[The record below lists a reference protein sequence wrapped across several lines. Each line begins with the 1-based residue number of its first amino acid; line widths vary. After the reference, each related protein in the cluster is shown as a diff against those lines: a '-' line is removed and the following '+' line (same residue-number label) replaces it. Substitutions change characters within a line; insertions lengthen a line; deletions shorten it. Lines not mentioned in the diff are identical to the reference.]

1 MPDILRRY
9 ATPLITGLFLISLV
23 SGVALFFHVGTS
35 AFREMH
41 EILSLVLVAPFVLH
55 VWRNWRAM
63 VSYVGR
69 VPFTAAM
76 AVSLAAAIAFAW
88 PAMTGSQSSAGG
100 PPPMALANEV
110 IAHAPKDVAPLLGV
124 SAEEMV
130 SALKDKG
137 FAAASPESPLNE
149 TARQAGKDSFELM
162 AALVQIKKP

>member
-41 EILSLVLVAPFVLH
+41 EILSMVLIAPFVLH
-55 VWRNWRAM
+55 LWRNWRAM
-63 VSYVGR
+63 MNYVGR
-69 VPFTAAM
+69 TPFTAAM

-88 PAMTGSQSSAGG
+88 PAMTGSASSAGG

-110 IAHAPKDVAPLLGV
+110 IAHAPKDVAPMLGV
-124 SAEEMV
+124 SPEEMV

-137 FAAASPESPLNE
+137 FTAATPESPLKE
-149 TARQAGKDSFELM
+149 VAKQAGKDNFELM
-162 AALVQIKKP
+162 AALVQMKK